1 MEIKYNN
8 MKLTIKN
15 YEKLFRKEWD
25 SENYIEDIDERR
37 DDYRINVWRGHMRH
51 LIVLDRRPDGANG
64 YYTIGIFDTTTG
76 VSSVTHPYWIKHADI
91 MNMDSLMDKLKLL
104 TDDWTPKLL

>member
-1 MEIKYNN
+1 

-25 SENYIEDIDERR
+25 DKNYIEDIDERR
-37 DDYRINVWRGHMRH
+37 DEYRINVWRGHMRH
-51 LIVLDRRPDGANG
+51 FINLFRYPVENG
-64 YYTIGIFDTTTG
+64 YYTIGKWSNEAFC
-76 VSSVTHPYWIKHADI
+76 VRYPYWIKHEDI
-91 MNMDSLMDKLKLL
+91 VNINSLMDKLKLM

>member
-1 MEIKYNN
+1 

-25 SENYIEDIDERR
+25 DKNYIEDIDERR
-37 DDYRINVWRGHMRH
+37 DEYRINVWRENIRH
-51 LIVLDRRPDGANG
+51 FIILNRRPVENG
-64 YYTIGIFDTTTG
+64 YYTIGKWSNQAYC
-76 VSSVTHPYWIKHADI
+76 VRYPYWIKHEDI
-91 MNMDSLMDKLKLL
+91 MDIDSLMDKLKLL

>member
-1 MEIKYNN
+1 

-25 SENYIEDIDERR
+25 DKNYIEDIDERR
-37 DDYRINVWRGHMRH
+37 DEYRINVWRGNMRH
-51 LIVLDRRPDGANG
+51 IIILNRRPVELNPSAISDG
-64 YYTIGIFDTTTG
+64 YYTIGKWSNEAFC
-76 VSSVTHPYWIKHADI
+76 VRYPYWIKHEDI
-91 MNMDSLMDKLKLL
+91 VNINSLMDKLKLM

>member
-1 MEIKYNN
+1 

-25 SENYIEDIDERR
+25 DKNYIEDIDERR
-37 DDYRINVWRGHMRH
+37 DEYRINVWRENIRH
-51 LIVLDRRPDGANG
+51 FIILNRRPVDNG
-64 YYTIGIFDTTTG
+64 YYTIGKWSNEAFC
-76 VSSVTHPYWIKHADI
+76 VRYPYWIKHEDI
-91 MNMDSLMDKLKLL
+91 VNINSLMDKLKLM

>member
-1 MEIKYNN
+1 

-25 SENYIEDIDERR
+25 DKNYIEEIDERR

-51 LIVLDRRPDGANG
+51 FIYLNRKPAENG
-64 YYTIGIFDTTTG
+64 YYIIGRW
-76 VSSVTHPYWIKHADI
+76 SNESYSVRCPYWIKHEDI
-91 MNMDSLMDKLKLL
+91 MNIDTLMDKLKLM
-104 TDDWTPKLL
+104 TDDWTPKLI